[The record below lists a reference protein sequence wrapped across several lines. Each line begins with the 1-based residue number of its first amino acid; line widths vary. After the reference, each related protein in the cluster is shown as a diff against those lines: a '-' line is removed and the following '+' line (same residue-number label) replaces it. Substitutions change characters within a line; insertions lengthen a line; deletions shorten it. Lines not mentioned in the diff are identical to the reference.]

1 MNRIIRISLWLTL
14 LMVFALPGTAF
25 AKGLMDDRVITG
37 GTFTLADGEIQNGNL
52 LIFGGAVRLEDG
64 SQVNGDVVLMGGT
77 LTINGNVNGNVVGI
91 GGVVSLGSSA
101 IVEGSLTTLAATLDR
116 ESGSQV
122 KGDLIT
128 GFQGPFRFNVPGGVT
143 IPNVPNVEV
152 GVPAVWEVM
161 WFFFRTFLW
170 AALAVVIVM
179 FLPSPTNRTATT
191 IRKQPVLAG
200 GIGLLTAII
209 APLLL
214 VGIAITIILIPVSL
228 IGALILAI
236 AWFFGRIALGLEIGK
251 RFAESSKQ
259 KWSPAVAAGV
269 GTFILTFAV
278 DGVDALIPCV
288 GWLLP
293 ALVGIIGLGG
303 VLLSRFGTQIYPVY
317 AEAGI
322 PPQVPQPP
330 TPTSQI
336 SQNVESDLKPSL
348 PPSEETKSDLDQ
360 EEGPEE

>member
-1 MNRIIRISLWLTL
+1 MNRIVRISLWLTL
-14 LMVFALPGTAF
+14 VVAFALPGTAF
-25 AKGLMDDRVITG
+25 ARGLMDDRVITG
-37 GTFTLADGEIQNGNL
+37 GTFTLADGQIQNGNL

-77 LTINGNVNGNVVGI
+77 LTVNGDVNGNVVGI

-101 IVEGSLTTLAATLDR
+101 IVEGSLTTLAATLNR
-116 ESGSQV
+116 EPGSQV

-128 GFQGPFRFNVPGGVT
+128 GFQGPFRFNVPGRVT

-152 GVPAVWEVM
+152 GVPAVWEVI

-214 VGIAITIILIPVSL
+214 IGIAITIILIPVSL
-228 IGALILAI
+228 IGVLILAM

-251 RFAESSKQ
+251 RFAETSKQ
-259 KWSPAVAAGV
+259 NWSLPVAAGV
-269 GTFILTFAV
+269 GTLILTFVV
-278 DGVDALIPCV
+278 DGVDAIAPCV

-317 AEAGI
+317 ADAGI
-322 PPQVPQPP
+322 PPQVPEPP

-336 SQNVESDLKPSL
+336 SRGMETDQEQSL
-348 PPSEETKSDLDQ
+348 PPSKEAESDLDR